1 MRTLDLPKRVDA
13 YPAAAYACGWSACR
27 RVLVVRLDSL
37 GDVIMTT
44 PALAAL
50 RHALP
55 HAHIT
60 LLTSSAAAAV
70 APCLSV
76 ADEVIGFDVA
86 WVKQALPVGE
96 SPGERERA
104 LIEQLRTACF
114 DAAVIFTVCT
124 QSALPAALMCQLAG
138 IPLRL
143 AHCRENPYG
152 LLTHWVPDTDTIQPG
167 MRHETRRQMD
177 LVASVGFVPPSERLS
192 LRLPEAAE
200 QQALTE
206 KLSRAG
212 VDLARPIVVVH
223 PGARASSR
231 RYPPERFGMAARL
244 VAERTGHAVVFT
256 GEASER
262 ACIESARTA
271 MGMPSVSLAGKL
283 TLLDMVGLVSQA
295 AVLLSNNSGPVHIAA
310 AVQTPVVVLY
320 ALTNPQHTPWQV
332 RSVVLNH
339 DVPCRNCLKSVCP
352 QGHHA
357 CLREVGPE
365 QVCEAVLSLMGPAAL
380 TPLPATPHA
389 GNSLQTTET
398 VE

>member
-1 MRTLDLPKRVDA
+1 MRTLDRHNRVDA
-13 YPAAAYACGWSACR
+13 YPAAVSTSGWLACR
-27 RVLVVRLDSL
+27 RVLAVRLDSL

-55 HAHIT
+55 HARIT
-60 LLTSSAAAAV
+60 LLTSSAATTL

-76 ADEVIGFDVA
+76 VDDVMGFDAA
-86 WVKQALPVGE
+86 WVQKTQPVGE
-96 SPGERERA
+96 PPGERERA
-104 LIEQLRTACF
+104 LIEQLRTECF

-152 LLTHWVPDTDTIQPG
+152 LLTHWVPDPDVIEPG

-192 LRLPEAAE
+192 LRRHEAAE
-200 QQALTE
+200 QHALAE

-212 VDLARPIVVVH
+212 LDLERPMVVVH

-231 RYPPERFGMAARL
+231 RYPPERFGIAARM
-244 VAERTGHAVVFT
+244 VAERTGHAIVFT
-256 GEASER
+256 GEVCEHEWIEAAR
-262 ACIESARTA
+262 AE
-271 MGMPSVSLAGKL
+271 MGLPSVSLAGEL
-283 TLLDMVGLVSQA
+283 TLSDMVALVSQA
-295 AVLLSNNSGPVHIAA
+295 RVLLSNNSGPVHIAA

-357 CLREVGPE
+357 CLREVAPE
-365 QVCEAVLSLMGPAAL
+365 QVCEAVLSLLGPAAVA
-380 TPLPATPHA
+380 PLPA
-389 GNSLQTTET
+389 SLQAGPSMETTEV